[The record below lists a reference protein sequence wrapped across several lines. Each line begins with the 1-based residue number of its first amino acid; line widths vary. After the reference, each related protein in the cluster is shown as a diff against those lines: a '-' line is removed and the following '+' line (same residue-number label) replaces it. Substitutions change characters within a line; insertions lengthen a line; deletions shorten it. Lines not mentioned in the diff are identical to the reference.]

1 MKDTIAEKKNSLDV
15 NDSRLGTA
23 GEKISELED
32 IKIETIQNEA
42 QSKKYIFFKLTK
54 SQWLVDN
61 NKQSNMCVIRDPE
74 GKRER
79 GEQKKYLWM
88 NEIIAKTFPI
98 LIKTINLRTKK
109 LNKP

>member
-54 SQWLVDN
+54 SQ
-61 NKQSNMCVIRDPE
+61 
-74 GKRER
+74 
-79 GEQKKYLWM
+79 
-88 NEIIAKTFPI
+88 
-98 LIKTINLRTKK
+98 
-109 LNKP
+109 